1 MFDHLWILYI
11 ALIGYGIVGKIS
23 TNPVLIAVVAD
34 NAPKNA
40 LSTSFSVY
48 NFIGMTASILAPY
61 VTGYLTDLTG
71 AMATGFYLAAG
82 LLIIG
87 FICTLLLKEKHKQ
100 TC

>member
-1 MFDHLWILYI
+1 
-11 ALIGYGIVGKIS
+11 
-23 TNPVLIAVVAD
+23 
-34 NAPKNA
+34 
-40 LSTSFSVY
+40 
-48 NFIGMTASILAPY
+48 MTASILAPY